1 MQHRI
6 FQPASPAALAARVSR
21 HPGQNHGLGS
31 AAEMSPLP
39 LAWLA
44 FHPRV
49 ARKNGKRIADIRII
63 QYPYPLKHQRGYP
76 HPYLILIW

>member
-31 AAEMSPLP
+31 AAEMRPLP

-44 FHPRV
+44 FHPCV
-49 ARKNGKRIADIRII
+49 ARKDGKRIADIRII
-63 QYPYPLKHQRGYP
+63 QYPYLFKYQYGYLY
-76 HPYLILIW
+76 PYSNLMW